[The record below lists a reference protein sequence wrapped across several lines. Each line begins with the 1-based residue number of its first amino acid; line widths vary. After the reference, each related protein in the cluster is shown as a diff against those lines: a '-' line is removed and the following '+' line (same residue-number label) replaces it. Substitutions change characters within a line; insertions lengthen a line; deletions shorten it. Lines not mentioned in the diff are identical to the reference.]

1 MSADEL
7 IELADLAYKIGKTT
21 TAEVYYLQA
30 KEKYFTDGNQ
40 KSYASI
46 LIDLAQVCHRRG
58 MYTRQQALLEEA
70 LPILVDYES
79 QGDALRAMFQMG
91 DSLAMR
97 NDKQRAY
104 VIYNMLL
111 KLASD
116 NDDNLLSA
124 DALMRLG
131 NVTENYDERLQHY
144 FAALDLYEKFSERD
158 MSTAGCMLN
167 IGFALQGTGQYE
179 ESRQYLSRAK
189 EISEKSSPDNL
200 DFQYQLMEKFADL
213 ENNSGTYHK
222 ALDYSKQCLE
232 ISKKMEA
239 PLYQCVSLTT
249 LTRISLNLGNIEQA
263 IGYNENLKEIIKEND
278 FKRSNIEY
286 LRDKGS
292 ICIVKGDPE
301 SGISSFEKALELCY
315 EHSYEYDAMWIEFE
329 IAESLTKD
337 PTDLNRIIG
346 HLKQGISLG
355 EKLGNFEGFIRGTN
369 LMATISD
376 ALGSYDVSF
385 NLYNIQLEQLKAR
398 GGSKHSIMV
407 TLNNMG
413 VNRLDNQMLH
423 ESLEYFT
430 KAEAIAR
437 EIDDKHLW
445 SVILGNIGRTYARLG
460 EKENCKNFLEAGLK
474 IAIENQFDDLIAN
487 IRKELTNL

>member
-1 MSADEL
+1 
-7 IELADLAYKIGKTT
+7 
-21 TAEVYYLQA
+21 
-30 KEKYFTDGNQ
+30 
-40 KSYASI
+40 
-46 LIDLAQVCHRRG
+46 
-58 MYTRQQALLEEA
+58 
-70 LPILVDYES
+70 
-79 QGDALRAMFQMG
+79 
-91 DSLAMR
+91 
-97 NDKQRAY
+97 
-104 VIYNMLL
+104 
-111 KLASD
+111 
-116 NDDNLLSA
+116 
-124 DALMRLG
+124 
-131 NVTENYDERLQHY
+131 
-144 FAALDLYEKFSERD
+144 
-158 MSTAGCMLN
+158 
-167 IGFALQGTGQYE
+167 
-179 ESRQYLSRAK
+179 
-189 EISEKSSPDNL
+189 
-200 DFQYQLMEKFADL
+200 
-213 ENNSGTYHK
+213 
-222 ALDYSKQCLE
+222 
-232 ISKKMEA
+232 
-239 PLYQCVSLTT
+239 
-249 LTRISLNLGNIEQA
+249 
-263 IGYNENLKEIIKEND
+263 
-278 FKRSNIEY
+278 

-315 EHSYEYDAMWIEFE
+315 EHNYEYDAMWLEFD
-329 IAESLTKD
+329 IAESLTKV

-369 LMATISD
+369 LMATISN

-385 NLYNIQLEQLKAR
+385 NLYNVQLEQLKAR

-437 EIDDKHLW
+437 ELDDKHLW